1 MGSARDRETRVLVS
15 ADAEVA
21 DATHQLEGI
30 NIGANLASFSGSGEQ
45 LCTNGS
51 KAVNEVGMQRVEA
64 NAIGLQE
71 RGESMLGDQKINEE
85 VDPLT

>member
-30 NIGANLASFSGSGEQ
+30 NIGANLASFSGGEQ
-45 LCTNGS
+45 LSTNGS